1 MVGETGGGEG
11 KLLGEWKLANGEW
24 RMLSKLSVQPCYGP
38 FLFLLGSIYGQNTSE
53 INFFTCAIDMR
64 FWATLKGIHS

>member
-53 INFFTCAIDMR
+53 INYSTCVIDRR
-64 FWATLKGIHS
+64 FKSIFIGIYS